1 MKFRRVTAHRGLTG
15 HRHDGPQ
22 KTVMHACA
30 ERERPDPPNFLGR
43 NGSGRGDQLH
53 QEVQFAKPKASATR
67 RPTGPICG
75 PDLALASQEVHL
87 RFRLRVKGLSH
98 P

>member
-1 MKFRRVTAHRGLTG
+1 MENGEEGYRLLCSRSPAWRAKTG
-15 HRHDGPQ
+15 
-22 KTVMHACA
+22 
-30 ERERPDPPNFLGR
+30 RPDPPNFLGR